1 MQFIYLI
8 PTIILIITVIYF
20 YIDSNNREY
29 PTEEEQKNEKI
40 KKILKDV
47 PTLKKEEEKL
57 NELNLESLEKIINRI
72 EEKKRKEI
80 EKEILLEK

>member
-1 MQFIYLI
+1 MMTIIYSI
-8 PTIILIITVIYF
+8 AIIILILIMIYN
-20 YIDSNNREY
+20 YINTSID
-29 PTEEEQKNEKI
+29 PPEEEVKNEKI

-47 PTLKKEEEKL
+47 PTLKEEKL

>member
-1 MQFIYLI
+1 MIKFIYLI
-8 PTIILIITVIYF
+8 PMIILMIVVIYV
-20 YIDSNNREY
+20 YIDMNNRVY
-29 PTEEEQKNEKI
+29 PTEEELKNEKI

-47 PTLKKEEEKL
+47 PTLKEEKL
-57 NELNLESLEKIINRI
+57 NELNLESLKKIIDKI

>member
-1 MQFIYLI
+1 MMRFIYLI
-8 PTIILIITVIYF
+8 PTIMLIIGVIHF
-20 YIDSNNREY
+20 YIIDNNQEY

-40 KKILKDV
+40 KKILKDI
-47 PTLKKEEEKL
+47 PTLKEEKL
-57 NELNLESLEKIINRI
+57 NELNLESLEKIINKI

>member
-1 MQFIYLI
+1 MMKFIFL
-8 PTIILIITVIYF
+8 ILIIILLIKVVCTYG
-20 YIDSNNREY
+20 DTGKS
-29 PTEEEQKNEKI
+29 PTEEELKNEKI

-47 PTLKKEEEKL
+47 PSLKEEKL